1 MPRMKILELLC
12 LAPMFKAWTSEKKGS
27 YGSEQVVSSPCGE
40 DGTTLVQSKPG
51 AGVEMPPPWVWK
63 WAGVAKNMLSHQ
75 KSRIMRRHHD
85 LDPIIFVTS
94 SLNQTLLLHPCCL
107 FTSYCF
113 NLLDS
118 LLLFGFDRH
127 FPLLDSSC

>member
-1 MPRMKILELLC
+1 MAALLLPRMKMLELLC

-63 WAGVAKNMLSHQ
+63 CSKEHVKPPQIKNHE
-75 KSRIMRRHHD
+75 K
-85 LDPIIFVTS
+85 TS
-94 SLNQTLLLHPCCL
+94 
-107 FTSYCF
+107 
-113 NLLDS
+113 
-118 LLLFGFDRH
+118 
-127 FPLLDSSC
+127 